1 MDLAYVAH
9 TESCALL
16 LDEDGVCRWIVPR
29 ANATEQLIATSKRCI
44 GARFVASLDPEVE
57 GWLVHEP
64 RVGSQLLFGMM
75 IEDRFALVRVGPL
88 LRFDTMDAKTRV
100 EVIDEQ
106 PAALTERDFSRNA
119 TSSAP
124 PVSEPAAEEP
134 KPETAETARVSF
146 TNEADATDDANEA
159 NDASDIKEEATE
171 ADADD
176 LTLDRNAAAKLDAA
190 LVQREL
196 VLDEDL
202 PKTAEL
208 PAREEPA
215 EKAKSSP
222 PARAEAGATDYDDDI
237 FSSLVAPKPAAIIEP
252 LPAPAH
258 EIYPAAREGVLDLD
272 NDPDAL
278 ANLFDDDDITN
289 MFARMTTM
297 PPTTTMTS
305 LTDDRDEI
313 VTKNATKSYAPP
325 PPPPSLAPPASVR
338 QSGFAIRVAPA
349 ASTSPSTTPVPV
361 PPPTRRDVVAIQARG
376 DVGVEGEET
385 SPFSRV
391 VHEWAA
397 GQEDAASTMRLPL
410 PGRGILPRKSNVR

>member
-64 RVGSQLLFGMM
+64 RVGSQLLFGLM

-88 LRFDTMDAKTRV
+88 LRFDTMDSKTRV

-124 PVSEPAAEEP
+124 ASEPAAEGP

-146 TNEADATDDANEA
+146 TNEADAKDDA
-159 NDASDIKEEATE
+159 NDASDIEEDASE

-208 PAREEPA
+208 PARENEHA
-215 EKAKSSP
+215 EE
-222 PARAEAGATDYDDDI
+222 ARVEAGATDYDNDI
-237 FSSLVAPKPAAIIEP
+237 FSSLVAPKPAAVIDP

-258 EIYPAAREGVLDLD
+258 EIYPAARDGVVDLD

-297 PPTTTMTS
+297 PPATTMTS

-313 VTKNATKSYAPP
+313 VTKNATKSYAP

-361 PPPTRRDVVAIQARG
+361 PPPTRRDVVAIQARSEA
-376 DVGVEGEET
+376 GVEGEET

>member
-64 RVGSQLLFGMM
+64 RVGSQLLFGLM

-124 PVSEPAAEEP
+124 ASEPAAEEP

-146 TNEADATDDANEA
+146 TNEADVK
-159 NDASDIKEEATE
+159 DASDTEGDASE

-208 PAREEPA
+208 PAREEERAVKA
-215 EKAKSSP
+215 EGSVA
-222 PARAEAGATDYDDDI
+222 ARVDAGATDYDDDI
-237 FSSLVAPKPAAIIEP
+237 FSSLVAPKPAAAIEP
-252 LPAPAH
+252 LPAPVH

-297 PPTTTMTS
+297 PPATTMTS
-305 LTDDRDEI
+305 LIDDRDEI
-313 VTKNATKSYAPP
+313 VTKNATKSYAP

-361 PPPTRRDVVAIQARG
+361 PPPTRRDVVAIQARSEA
-376 DVGVEGEET
+376 GVEGEET